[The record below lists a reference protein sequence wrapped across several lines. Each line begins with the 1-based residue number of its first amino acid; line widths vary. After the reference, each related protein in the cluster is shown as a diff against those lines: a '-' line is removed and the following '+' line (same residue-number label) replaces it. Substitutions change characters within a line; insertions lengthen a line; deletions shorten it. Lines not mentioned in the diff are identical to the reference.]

1 VRTLI
6 AGASGFI
13 GSVVASYLESEGHE
27 VVRLVRR
34 APGAGEVRWDPEGGT
49 IDAAGLEG
57 FDGVVHL
64 ASMRWP
70 PRWTAKAKGQIR
82 ANRLA
87 TNRLVA
93 ETLANCTRKPGVLV
107 CASGMGFYP
116 PSGDQIVT
124 EDSTGGTS
132 RLATLQRDGEA
143 ATAPAGAAG
152 IRVVHLRLPPVL
164 ARAGVERG
172 TNRIGNGRQWMSWV
186 GRDELASIVE
196 HILVSDALV
205 GPINPVSPNPVRNAE
220 FAATA
225 ARMLGRKPGLPLPA
239 FLLHL
244 MLGEMAGEF
253 ALASRRMEP
262 RKLLATG
269 YRFRFPDLEGALR
282 HLLGKARS

>member
-1 VRTLI
+1 MRTLI

-49 IDAAGLEG
+49 VDAAGLEG

-82 ANRLA
+82 ASRLA

-93 ETLANCTRKPGVLV
+93 EALANCTRKPGVLV

-116 PSGDQIVT
+116 PSGDQIIT

-132 RLATLQRDGEA
+132 WLATLQRDGEA

-152 IRVVHLRLPPVL
+152 IRVVHLRIPPVL

-205 GPINPVSPNPVRNAE
+205 GPVNPVSPNPVRNAD

-225 ARMLGRKPGLPLPA
+225 ARVLGRTPGLPLPA
-239 FLLHL
+239 SLLHL
-244 MLGEMAGEF
+244 MLGEMADEF

-262 RKLLATG
+262 RRLLETG
-269 YRFRFPDLEGALR
+269 YRFRFPELETALR
-282 HLLGKARS
+282 HELMATAV